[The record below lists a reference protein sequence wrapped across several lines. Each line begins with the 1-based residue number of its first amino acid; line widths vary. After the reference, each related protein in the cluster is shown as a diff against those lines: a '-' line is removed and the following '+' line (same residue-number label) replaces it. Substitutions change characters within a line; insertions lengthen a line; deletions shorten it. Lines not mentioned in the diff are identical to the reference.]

1 MSLLSESYEP
11 CVILDKTTRQD
22 GYGGVITTWVDGAE
36 IQASVVLD
44 DSIEAVKAQAAG
56 AKNLYTV
63 TTARTIVLM
72 FHDVFR
78 RESDGKTFRVTS
90 DGTDKKTP
98 QSAGLDMRQV
108 RAEEWSVADSE

>member
-1 MSLLSESYEP
+1 MSLLSESYEA
-11 CVILDKTTRQD
+11 CTILDKTTRAD
-22 GYGGVITTWVDGAE
+22 GYGGVVTDWTDGAE

-63 TTARTIVLM
+63 TTSRTVVLM

-98 QSAGLDMRQV
+98 TSAGLDMRQV
-108 RAEEWSVADSE
+108 RAEEWSVTDG

>member
-1 MSLLSESYEP
+1 MSLLSESYEA
-11 CVILDKTTRQD
+11 CTILDKTTRAD
-22 GYGGVITTWVDGAE
+22 GYGGVVTDWTDGAE

-63 TTARTIVLM
+63 TTSRTVVLM

-98 QSAGLDMRQV
+98 TSAGLDMRQV
-108 RAEEWSVADSE
+108 RAEEYVLNG